1 MNRFLL
7 KIIILSFISLQFS
20 CSKEGNEVNPNDPVD
35 LEVNVVVSEDFNGL
49 VNISAS
55 ARNSIRYELRSG
67 NTPVESNETGEFEI
81 VYTMPGVYALEI
93 RAYGQSGKFLRVN
106 RTVSI
111 GGKEVVPLARGY
123 MSPFEYEGYNMTW
136 SEEFNGSSLDLSVWT
151 FEIGN
156 GCPNLCGWGNNEL
169 QYYTMEN
176 TSLGDSTLTITAS
189 NEQLKGFNYTSSRLK
204 TQNKKTFKYGR
215 IDVRALLPQ
224 GQGLWPAIWMLGNN
238 IETVGW
244 PSCGE
249 IDIMELIGGQGRD
262 NEVHGTL
269 HWSNNGR
276 QFTGT
281 GYKLDS
287 GIFANSYHVFSI
299 IWDESSIKWL
309 VDDYQFHEITI
320 TPDHMDEFR
329 EEFFL
334 LLNIAVGGNWPG
346 NPDATTVFDQIMK
359 IDYIRYFEEI

>member
-7 KIIILSFISLQFS
+7 CLVILSFLPLQFS
-20 CSKEGNEVNPNDPVD
+20 CTKDENPVNPNDPSD
-35 LEVNVVVSEDFNGL
+35 LNVEVVASEETYGL
-49 VNISAS
+49 VSIIANATN
-55 ARNSIRYELRSG
+55 AIRYELRSG
-67 NTPVESNETGEFEI
+67 NTPVESNESGEFERI
-81 VYTMPGVYALEI
+81 YTLPGVYLLEI
-93 RAYGQSGKFLRVN
+93 RAYGQSGRYLKVN

-111 GGKEVVPLARGY
+111 GEQEEVALSKGF
-123 MSPFEYEGYNMTW
+123 MSPLEYEGYNLTW
-136 SEEFNGSSLDLSVWT
+136 SDEFNGAALDLSVWT

-156 GCPNLCGWGNNEL
+156 GCPDLCGWGNNEL

-176 TSLGDSTLTITAS
+176 VSLGDSTLTITAS
-189 NEQLKGFNYTSSRLK
+189 NELLNGFNYTSSRLK

-224 GQGLWPAIWMLGNN
+224 GQGIWPAIWMLGNN

-269 HWSNNGR
+269 HWNNNGR
-276 QFTGT
+276 QFKGK

-299 IWDESSIKWL
+299 IWDETSIKWL
-309 VDDYQFHEITI
+309 VDDYEFNEINI
-320 TPDHMDEFR
+320 TPDHMSEFH

-346 NPDATTVFDQIMK
+346 NPDVTTVFDQIMK
-359 IDYIRYFEEI
+359 IDYIRVFKEI